1 MFRLIQLA
9 GAGFEKSSEQFR
21 DPEGT
26 TVLAQTLSVID
37 DVAVLRQKS
46 RIVEHYQLKNSN
58 RVSIGKGKDSVMP
71 DFKNQRLL
79 SKAAGWKPKLVL
91 VVSHNS
97 LKISLAA
104 KAGRKLSIQFFPYK
118 PQLQELI
125 YACPNLRKALVK
137 LSPFDPTN
145 APSEKLLTLATYVLG
160 HWAASSNKVTLNQ
173 LMTRLDKDAS
183 AFARPRRGSRQL
195 PQDIKYLLGRVEGF
209 RFSIKKG
216 FLVWSYR
223 ERDSGIFPSHCWTS
237 RYKQLLAQIRL
248 RKPMFFTD
256 LEGLLS

>member
-9 GAGFEKSSEQFR
+9 GAGFVRGSEQFQ

-37 DVAVLRQKS
+37 DVAVLKLKS
-46 RIVEHYQLKNSN
+46 RVVEHYQLKNSN
-58 RVSIGKGKDSVMP
+58 RVSIGEGKGYVMP
-71 DFKNQRLL
+71 DFKNQLIL

-91 VVSHNS
+91 VVSHTALKTS
-97 LKISLAA
+97 LVA

-118 PQLQELI
+118 PKLQELI
-125 YACPNLRKALVK
+125 RACPDLREALVK

-145 APSEKLLTLATYVLG
+145 APSEKLLTLAIYVLG
-160 HWAASSNKVTLNQ
+160 HWSASPNKVTVKQ
-173 LMTRLDKDAS
+173 LMMRLDKDAS
-183 AFARPRRGSRQL
+183 AFARPHRGSKQL
-195 PQDIKYLLGRVEGF
+195 PQDIKRLLGCVEGF
-209 RFSIKKG
+209 NFSIKKG

-223 ERDSGIFPSHCWTS
+223 ERDSGIFPSHCWTP

-248 RKPMFFTD
+248 RKPILFTD